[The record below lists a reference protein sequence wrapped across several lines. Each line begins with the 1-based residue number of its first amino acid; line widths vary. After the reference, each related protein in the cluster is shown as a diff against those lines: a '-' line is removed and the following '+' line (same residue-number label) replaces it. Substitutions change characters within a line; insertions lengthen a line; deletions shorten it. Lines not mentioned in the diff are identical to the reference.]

1 MPAQS
6 YTASLHIRRILD
18 QLPKHLP
25 LVLIS
30 LLALFPTYFMLASS
44 FKERVEF
51 RTNTLGL
58 PQEWTLANYIQITQN
73 ENFLIWIRNSVIL
86 TVSSVILSVI
96 VSSLAAYSF
105 SRMKFP
111 GKQLLFNIMV
121 SLMVVPPIV
130 ILIPL
135 FVFMA
140 RIGLINTYFSAII
153 IYVGTLLP
161 FSIYLLTRFFDG
173 VPQELMDSAY
183 IDGASQ
189 LQTLISIL
197 MPLTK
202 PALITL
208 GVVNALYVWNELL
221 IALVFLQQDQLKTL
235 MIGVTLF
242 SATQNLNIP
251 LVMTGCVLAALPIVA
266 LYLVGQQYFIQGLTE
281 GALRN

>member
-1 MPAQS
+1 MS
-6 YTASLHIRRILD
+6 LLSHFASAKNIRALNQI
-18 QLPKHLP
+18 PKHLP
-25 LVLIS
+25 LLVVS
-30 LLALFPTYFMLASS
+30 ALALFPTYFMLASS
-44 FKERVEF
+44 FKSRIEF
-51 RTNTLGL
+51 RVNALGL
-58 PQEWTLANYIQITQN
+58 PVNPTLSNYTEIIQN

-86 TVSSVILSVI
+86 TLSSVILSVI
-96 VSSLAAYSF
+96 ISALAAYAF
-105 SRMKFP
+105 SRMRFP
-111 GKQLLFNIMV
+111 GKHLIFNVVV

-130 ILIPL
+130 VLIPL
-135 FVFMA
+135 FVLMA

-161 FSIYLLTRFFDG
+161 FSIYLLTRFFDS

-183 IDGASQ
+183 IDGASE

-197 MPLTK
+197 LPLTK

-242 SATQNLNIP
+242 STTQNLNIP
-251 LVMTGCVLAALPIVA
+251 LVMTGCVLAALPIVT
-266 LYLVGQQYFIQGLTE
+266 LYVIGQQYFIQGLTE
-281 GALRN
+281 GALRS

>member
-1 MPAQS
+1 MPVPPRTSSA
-6 YTASLHIRRILD
+6 RIHRALS
-18 QLPKHLP
+18 QVPKHLP
-25 LVLIS
+25 LILIS

-44 FKERVEF
+44 FKDRIEF
-51 RTNTLGL
+51 RTNALGL
-58 PQEWTLANYIQITQN
+58 PLNAKLSNYSEIIQN

-96 VSSLAAYSF
+96 LSALAAYAF
-105 SRMKFP
+105 SRMKFT
-111 GKQLLFNIMV
+111 GKRLLFNIMV

-135 FVFMA
+135 FVLMA

-183 IDGASQ
+183 IDGASE

-221 IALVFLQQDQLKTL
+221 IALVFLQQDKLKTL

-251 LVMTGCVLAALPIVA
+251 LVMTGCLLAALPIVA
-266 LYLVGQQYFIQGLTE
+266 LYIVGQQYFIQGLTE